1 MDELDRFRAEL
12 REDMAAL
19 KKELRE
25 DMASFKADTSDANS
39 RVLAEVGEMRLLQLH
54 NAELITGLHGAI
66 VGNGTTGLGDQVKAL
81 RADFSDL
88 NLLEVREHGGIRVLL
103 VFIAGMGTLALAY
116 LKNYFD
122 KLG

>member
-12 REDMAAL
+12 REDMKAL
-19 KKELRE
+19 KAEV
-25 DMASFKADTSDANS
+25 SDANS
-39 RVLAEVGEMRLLQLH
+39 RVLSEVGEMRLLQLH

-122 KLG
+122 KMQG